1 MSTFMHAVEL
11 LEGRGHTCRIAVLY
25 KGLRRDLVRDRAI
38 ARERFPHVAAP
49 LDDFDDGIRPSDAV
63 VATAWP
69 TAYALRA
76 SGAAGVPFYLV
87 QDHEPSFYAVSSDS
101 VLAEQTY
108 GFGFYGITAGRWL
121 ASTLERDHD
130 MACTAFDLGV
140 DLDCYTPP
148 VGTAANE
155 ARDGVVFYARPDTP
169 RRGYE
174 LGMAALALVAAR
186 HPESPIHLVG
196 QDLTVRDPGFEPI
209 VHGRCAPQELAAIY
223 QRCAVGLVLSLTN
236 LSLLP
241 AELLA
246 TGCIPVMNDG
256 ENVRASFDNPWA
268 RLVPPR
274 PDALAA
280 AISEELAA
288 PRSAVSRAEAAASVG
303 SLGWPAVADRLEL
316 ALDRGMDRW
325 RQVHEPPTV
334 VGDGDGERAVLGAVD
349 LRTPTPGPVASTATS
364 PR

>member
-11 LEGRGHTCRIAVLY
+11 LEGRGHRCRIAILY
-25 KGLRRDLVRDRAI
+25 KGLRRDLERDRAV
-38 ARERFPHVAAP
+38 ARARFPGVAAP
-49 LDDFDDGIRPSDAV
+49 LDDLDDGLDPSDAV

-87 QDHEPSFYAVSSDS
+87 QDHEPSFYPVSSDA
-101 VLAEQTY
+101 VLAEQSY

-121 ASTLERDHD
+121 ATVLEREHA
-130 MACTAFDLGV
+130 MPCTAFDLGV
-140 DLDCYTPP
+140 DLDCYRPP
-148 VGTAANE
+148 APGAAALRE
-155 ARDGVVFYARPDTP
+155 GVVFYARPDTP

-174 LGMAALALVAAR
+174 LGMAALALVTAQR
-186 HPESPIHLVG
+186 PGTTIHLVG
-196 QDLTVRDPGFEPI
+196 QELAIRDPGFAF
-209 VHGRCAPQELAAIY
+209 VGHGHCTPSELAGIY
-223 QRCAVGLVLSLTN
+223 QGCAAGLVLSLTN

-268 RLVPPR
+268 RLAAPR

-280 AISEELAA
+280 AIVGVLDEQIEPS
-288 PRSAVSRAEAAASVG
+288 VRAEVAASVAA
-303 SLGWPAVADRLEL
+303 SDWTHVADRLEL
-316 ALDRGMDRW
+316 AIDRGMARW
-325 RQVHEPPTV
+325 RGDHPT
-334 VGDGDGERAVLGAVD
+334 ELD
-349 LRTPTPGPVASTATS
+349 LRWARGASS
-364 PR
+364 PLPAR